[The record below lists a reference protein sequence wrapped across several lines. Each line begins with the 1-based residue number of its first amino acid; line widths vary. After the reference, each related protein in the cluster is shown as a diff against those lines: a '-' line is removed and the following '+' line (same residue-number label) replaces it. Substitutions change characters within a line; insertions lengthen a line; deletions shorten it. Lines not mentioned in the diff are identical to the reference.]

1 MIPVRTFAGRRV
13 AVFGLART
21 GQTVARALQAGGA
34 DVAAWDDGERSRE
47 SARVEGLPLLD
58 LAAADWSG
66 FAALVL
72 APGVPLTHPSPHWTV
87 ERARAAGVEV
97 IGDTELFLRE
107 RRDSG
112 AAAKVIG
119 ITGTN
124 GKSTTTA
131 LTAHLLRSAGLRV
144 AMGGNI
150 GDAVLGLQPFRQ
162 TDAYVIELSS
172 YQIDLTPTLQL
183 DAGIMLNLSPD
194 HLDRHGDMAHYAAVK
209 ERILAATSATGVAGL
224 DDPWSRAM
232 ALRRAL
238 QGLTTIGIEVLDD
251 PTKRESANAAAERE
265 SFQRAGGAIWRT
277 RASGAIVTLSGAIV
291 TPSGALANLA
301 GIATLRGAHNAQ
313 NAAAALAAS
322 IALGADPDRLTLALS
337 TYPGLA
343 HRMEIA
349 GRRGRVL
356 FVNDSKATNADSTG
370 KALSS
375 YDDAI
380 YWIAGG
386 LPKEGG
392 IAPLAPYFNRVA
404 KAYLIGEAAADFAAT
419 LAGKVEATVCGTLDA
434 AVAAAARD
442 ATASKAAEP
451 VVLLSPACASFDQ
464 FADFEDRGNRF
475 RSLVASL
482 PADNSEASR

>member
-21 GQTVARALQAGGA
+21 GQTAVRALLAGGA

-47 SARVEGLPLLD
+47 RARVEGLPLLD

-87 ERARAAGVEV
+87 ERARVASVEV

-144 AMGGNI
+144 AIGGNI
-150 GDAVLGLQPFRQ
+150 GAAVLGLEPFEL

-209 ERILAATSATGVAGL
+209 ERILAPTSATGIAGL

-238 QGLTTIGIEVLDD
+238 QGLATIGIEVLDD

-265 SFQRAGGAIWRT
+265 AFQRAGGAIWRT
-277 RASGAIVTLSGAIV
+277 RASGEIETS
-291 TPSGALANLA
+291 SGALANLG

-313 NAAAALAAS
+313 NAAAALAACLA
-322 IALGADPDRLTLALS
+322 IGADRNRLAAGFGS
-337 TYPGLA
+337 YPGLA

-356 FVNDSKATNADSTG
+356 FVNDSKATNADSTE